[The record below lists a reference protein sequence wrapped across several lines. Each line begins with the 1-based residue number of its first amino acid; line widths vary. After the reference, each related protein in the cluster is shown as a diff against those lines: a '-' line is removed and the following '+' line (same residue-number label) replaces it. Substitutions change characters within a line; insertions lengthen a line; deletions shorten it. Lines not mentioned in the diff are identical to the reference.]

1 MIAIPRL
8 NVRKW
13 PLISSVNSVEFPPI
27 VPFAPRSSAAKN
39 AAGRARVETTRREK
53 NEYHASSRR
62 KAKTLPHCQKDMIK
76 FINMWRKVLWHDS
89 CTSCDECC
97 SRDQE
102 EMQYNSANDGSLKN
116 PTADQCISQISPFLH
131 RQNSLHLLILNQ
143 QDYSKC
149 SFNDASICEWGVVT
163 ELRSM
168 AYLLRA
174 MTIRSLRSL
183 PQ

>member
-76 FINMWRKVLWHDS
+76 SLICGVR
-89 CTSCDECC
+89 SCDMIRAPPVMNAVPGIKRRC
-97 SRDQE
+97 S
-102 EMQYNSANDGSLKN
+102 
-116 PTADQCISQISPFLH
+116 
-131 RQNSLHLLILNQ
+131 
-143 QDYSKC
+143 
-149 SFNDASICEWGVVT
+149 
-163 ELRSM
+163 
-168 AYLLRA
+168 
-174 MTIRSLRSL
+174 TIA
-183 PQ
+183 PMMVA